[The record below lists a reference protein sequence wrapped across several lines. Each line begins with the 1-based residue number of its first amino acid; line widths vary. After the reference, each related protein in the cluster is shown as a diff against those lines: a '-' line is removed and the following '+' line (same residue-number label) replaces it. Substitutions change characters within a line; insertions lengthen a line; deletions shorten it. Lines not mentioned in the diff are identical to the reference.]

1 MSKEVRLDSVLGKTE
16 EEARAFLNENGVKH
30 RVVRKDDENYIVT
43 CDFDDK
49 RANLEFDNDVVTYCY
64 NG

>member
-1 MSKEVRLDSVLGKTE
+1 MSKEVRLDLVLGKTE
-16 EEARAFLNENGVKH
+16 EEARLFLNENDVKH
-30 RVVRKDDENYIVT
+30 RVVRKDDEYYIVT
-43 CDFDDK
+43 CDFDDN